1 MGGKEGSTGKEEVS
15 STAYIILAENQ
26 RKKKA
31 LQETKGKCEQ
41 LVAENRLLLEEREA
55 NQQET
60 YEVTEFLRKE
70 ILRKNEKIA
79 SLEALLEQRELLVEQ
94 EKASFIRH
102 AETKVNELKAQWGA
116 RETELCNQVEFL
128 QKELSSL
135 REFKERQLEIE
146 AEMERLREDNEE
158 LRQAQEAKAAE
169 LERKFIEQNTK
180 MKKEYEQKLEE
191 LKKSSEED
199 IDERLDASV
208 KRILQ
213 QNRRM
218 AEELR
223 LHVQETDEL
232 QREKR
237 QLEEEK
243 KKLIREVEIKR
254 EMEEQYAKRGSKQ
267 SREIRDNAAKV
278 ASLEKS
284 LSTMMKDFDGERSTL
299 KDRARSELE
308 TAKIEQQGLRRL
320 LKLKTRELNNIRR
333 LAQEVVRQRS
343 DVESFLI
350 DSLTFVR
357 ENAAEERAGA
367 IADGPTT
374 SGSLP
379 SISGA
384 PTGSQKSPKSS
395 ARLDIRDLSWEDR
408 ERVLRLLFSKINNA
422 SQSSYFANLPP
433 HSFDMSGAGYGEG
446 GELLVGDG
454 SGFPPPPMDK
464 GSSSML
470 QQPHDGLLSEGAPAP
485 LM

>member
-1 MGGKEGSTGKEEVS
+1 MVGKEGGKDEVS

-31 LQETKGKCEQ
+31 LQETKTKCEE
-41 LVAENRLLLEEREA
+41 LLAENRLLLEEREA
-55 NQQET
+55 NHQET

-79 SLEALLEQRELLVEQ
+79 SLEALLEQREIQVES
-94 EKASFIRH
+94 EKAQFIKH
-102 AETKVNELKAQWGA
+102 AETKVNELKTQWGA
-116 RETELCNQVEFL
+116 RETELVSQVEYL
-128 QKELSSL
+128 QKELNSL
-135 REFKERQLEIE
+135 KEFKERQMEIE

-180 MKKEYEQKLEE
+180 LKKEYEQKLEE

-237 QLEEEK
+237 LLEDEK
-243 KKLIREVEIKR
+243 KRLMREVEIKR

-267 SREIRDNAAKV
+267 SREIRENAQKV

-284 LSTMMKDFDGERSTL
+284 LGQMMKDFEGERSAL
-299 KDRARSELE
+299 KTQSKEELDA
-308 TAKIEQQGLRRL
+308 AKVEQNGLRRL

-350 DSLTFVR
+350 DSLSYVR
-357 ENAAEERAGA
+357 EQVADERKTSMVQERSSRGLPNINSPSGQGSSSGRPGASGGSAA
-367 IADGPTT
+367 
-374 SGSLP
+374 S
-379 SISGA
+379 
-384 PTGSQKSPKSS
+384 K
-395 ARLDIRDLSWEDR
+395 LDIRDLSWEDR
-408 ERVLRLLFSKINNA
+408 EKVMRLLFSKINNS
-422 SQSSYFANLPP
+422 SQQSYFGQLPP
-433 HSFDMSGAGYGEG
+433 HSFDMPYDMPYAQALEDSGHQSEAG
-446 GELLVGDG
+446 
-454 SGFPPPPMDK
+454 
-464 GSSSML
+464 
-470 QQPHDGLLSEGAPAP
+470 PAQVV
-485 LM
+485 